1 MRQDAMIDLGRL
13 ERGVQLACQK
23 VGSGRY
29 RVVGGKSEHWVDLF
43 TLNHPR
49 CDCGDHIWR
58 DAYCK
63 HILAA
68 QLHEGKSEVISA
80 VGTLVVSL
88 RHRQR
93 KTKFT
98 VVSSR

>member
-1 MRQDAMIDLGRL
+1 MTRQDETIDLTRL
-13 ERGVQLACQK
+13 ERGVQLVCER

-29 RVVGGKSEHWVDLF
+29 RVTGGKSQHWVDLF
-43 TLNHPR
+43 TPNHPR

-68 QLHEGKSEVISA
+68 QLHEGKAEVISA
-80 VGTLVVSL
+80 VGALVGRL
-88 RHRQR
+88 RQHAGRGAAA
-93 KTKFT
+93 
-98 VVSSR
+98 

>member
-1 MRQDAMIDLGRL
+1 MRQDETIDLNRL
-13 ERGVQLACQK
+13 ERGVQLVCER

-29 RVVGGKSEHWVDLF
+29 RVTGGRLEHWVDLF
-43 TLNHPR
+43 TPNHPR

-68 QLHEGKSEVISA
+68 QLHEGKTEVISA
-80 VGTLVVSL
+80 IGTLVSRL
-88 RHRQR
+88 RERGS
-93 KTKFT
+93 
-98 VVSSR
+98 VAA